1 MLLNKNIF
9 FKTSIICL
17 IFISFFLGY
26 FLRENAVGGGKEFYL
41 ISWPIIQSFKED
53 FLFTIQN
60 YTTLDIGGGVDFQIP
75 FSHMINAYLNPF
87 SDNIVHFQLSTT
99 IISFTI
105 FFIFAFVLK
114 KAFLNINIFDIL
126 LTSSVILLLPFF
138 RTSAFWGKNE
148 NYGWLFF
155 ILALYFFSEIK
166 KNIYK
171 DPDNRDKL
179 IIISFCFTSAC
190 ALYARQLLFF
200 LPISY
205 LLYLFVNRA
214 NRKIILISIISFS
227 ILAIP
232 GLLVILSWMDIFK
245 TVNLLNPGIFEWAI
259 GPGNILKNI
268 PILLS
273 FFGFYFLPILIIE
286 LLNSGFKD
294 FYSKY
299 YKSFFL
305 SLIIFISLS
314 QTNLLNYLGD
324 YTISGGAVLKVN
336 YLIQKNNFHLFFV
349 FSSLGF
355 SILIGLFKENAKNN
369 LVILI
374 PMIIVYCFPTLMF
387 QEYHEPLILLMF
399 FLTLKT
405 NLQKIYFKNISLSNF
420 IFLSYF
426 TIYLAGSIYFKHFA
440 FPSYEKWLIFLNAM

>member
-9 FKTSIICL
+9 FKALIICL
-17 IFISFFLGY
+17 VFVSFFLGY

-41 ISWPIIQSFKED
+41 ISWPIIQSFRED

-60 YTTLDIGGGVDFQIP
+60 YTTLDLGGHEDYQLP

-171 DPDNRDKL
+171 DPGNRDKL

-205 LLYLFVNRA
+205 LLYLFINNA
-214 NRKIILISIISFS
+214 NKKIILTSIISFS

-245 TVNLLNPGIFEWAI
+245 TVNLLNPGIFSWAI
-259 GPGNILKNI
+259 GPSNILKNI

-299 YKSFFL
+299 YKSFFFAL
-305 SLIIFISLS
+305 VIFIFLS

-324 YTISGGAVLKVN
+324 HKIGGGAILKVN

>member
-60 YTTLDIGGGVDFQIP
+60 YTTLDIGGGTDFQIP

-205 LLYLFVNRA
+205 LLYLFINNA
-214 NRKIILISIISFS
+214 NKKIILTSIISFS

-245 TVNLLNPGIFEWAI
+245 TVNLLNPGIF
-259 GPGNILKNI
+259 
-268 PILLS
+268 
-273 FFGFYFLPILIIE
+273 
-286 LLNSGFKD
+286 
-294 FYSKY
+294 
-299 YKSFFL
+299 
-305 SLIIFISLS
+305 
-314 QTNLLNYLGD
+314 
-324 YTISGGAVLKVN
+324 
-336 YLIQKNNFHLFFV
+336 
-349 FSSLGF
+349 
-355 SILIGLFKENAKNN
+355 
-369 LVILI
+369 
-374 PMIIVYCFPTLMF
+374 
-387 QEYHEPLILLMF
+387 
-399 FLTLKT
+399 
-405 NLQKIYFKNISLSNF
+405 
-420 IFLSYF
+420 
-426 TIYLAGSIYFKHFA
+426 
-440 FPSYEKWLIFLNAM
+440 

>member
-60 YTTLDIGGGVDFQIP
+60 YTTLDLGGPVDYQLP

-105 FFIFAFVLK
+105 FFIFAFTLK

-171 DPDNRDKL
+171 DPGNRDKL

-205 LLYLFVNRA
+205 LLYLFINNA
-214 NRKIILISIISFS
+214 NKKIILTSIISFS

-245 TVNLLNPGIFEWAI
+245 TVNLLNPGIFSWAI
-259 GPGNILKNI
+259 GPSNILKNI

-299 YKSFFL
+299 YKSFFFAL
-305 SLIIFISLS
+305 VIFIFLS

-324 YTISGGAVLKVN
+324 YKISGGAILKVN

>member
-26 FLRENAVGGGKEFYL
+26 FLRENSVGGGKEFYL

-60 YTTLDIGGGVDFQIP
+60 YTTLDLGGPADYQLP

-205 LLYLFVNRA
+205 LLYLFINNA
-214 NRKIILISIISFS
+214 NKKIILTSIISFS

-374 PMIIVYCFPTLMF
+374 PMIIVYCFPKLPF

>member
-1 MLLNKNIF
+1 MLINKNIF
-9 FKTSIICL
+9 FKALIICL
-17 IFISFFLGY
+17 VFVSFFLGY
-26 FLRENAVGGGKEFYL
+26 FLRENAVGGGKEFYFV
-41 ISWPIIQSFKED
+41 SWPIIQSFRED

-60 YTTLDIGGGVDFQIP
+60 YTTLDIGGSMDFQIP

-324 YTISGGAVLKVN
+324 YTMSGGAVLKVN

-349 FSSLGF
+349 FSSLGI
-355 SILIGLFKENAKNN
+355 SVLMELFKENVKNN

-374 PMIIVYCFPTLMF
+374 PMIIVYCFPTYLF
-387 QEYHEPLILLMF
+387 QEYQEPLILLMF
-399 FLTLKT
+399 FLALKT

-440 FPSYEKWLIFLNAM
+440 FPSYEKWLIFLNAI

>member
-1 MLLNKNIF
+1 MFSNRYFF
-9 FKTSIICL
+9 FKILVICL
-17 IFISFFLGY
+17 ISVSFFLGY
-26 FLRENAVGGGKEFYL
+26 FLRENAAGGGLEFYEL
-41 ISWPIIQSFKED
+41 SWPIIQSFKED
-53 FLFTIQN
+53 FLFSIKN
-60 YTTLDIGGGVDFQIP
+60 YGSFRDYTIP
-75 FSHMINAYLNPF
+75 FSHILNAYINPF
-87 SDNIVHFQLSTT
+87 SNDIENFQLSIT
-99 IISFTI
+99 IISFAI
-105 FFIFAFVLK
+105 FLIFALVFK
-114 KAFLNINIFDIL
+114 NIFKHINFVDIL
-126 LTSSVILLLPFF
+126 LASSVILLLPMF

-148 NYGWLFF
+148 NFGWLFF

-166 KNIYK
+166 KNIDK
-171 DPDNRDKL
+171 NPGNRDKL

-190 ALYARQLLFF
+190 ALYARQALFF

-205 LLYLFVNRA
+205 LLYLFINNA
-214 NRKIILISIISFS
+214 NKKIILTSIISFS

-232 GLLVILSWMDIFK
+232 GLLVILSWMGVFK
-245 TVNLLNPGIFEWAI
+245 TVNLLNPGIFSWAI
-259 GPGNILKNI
+259 GPSNILKNI

-299 YKSFFL
+299 YKSFFFAL
-305 SLIIFISLS
+305 VIFIFLS

-324 YTISGGAVLKVN
+324 YTMAGGAILKVN